1 MNNKTIKTKLPPRE
15 SETRVK
21 TERRKPWAPPSQ
33 LDAPPAPA
41 GFVHRWI
48 RAESVGQM
56 DQKNVSAR
64 LREGWEFVDS
74 KNVSA
79 RMREGWEFV
88 RADEYPDTEWP
99 QMESGRYQGVIAVGG
114 LMLARIPN
122 EIVEQRK
129 EYFAQVAQDKD
140 DAVANDPL
148 KDQHPSMPVHNESR
162 RSRVTF
168 GGGKKN

>member
-1 MNNKTIKTKLPPRE
+1 MKKDNTKQKLPSRE
-15 SETRVK
+15 SETRAK

-64 LREGWEFVDS
+64 LREGWEFV
-74 KNVSA
+74 
-79 RMREGWEFV
+79 
-88 RADEYPDTEWP
+88 RADEYPELEWP
-99 QMESGRYQGVIAVGG
+99 QIDTGKYEGVIAVGG
-114 LMLARIPN
+114 LMLARIP
-122 EIVEQRK
+122 K
-129 EYFAQVAQDKD
+129 ETVKERSAHFAQVTQDKD
-140 DAVANDPL
+140 DAIANDPM

-162 RSRVTF
+162 KSRVTF
-168 GGGKKN
+168 GGKKPS